1 MWFDISKGDISTYE
15 IFHNHFR
22 EEIEEYYSKL
32 TEEAAFREQKALW
45 RVRRAKLD
53 LDRINFL
60 QHDQTHW
67 STEMEASPEPK
78 VGLNREK
85 KINRKKRER

>member
-15 IFHNHFR
+15 IFYYYFR

-60 QHDQTHW
+60 QHDNTHW
-67 STEMEASPEPK
+67 STEMEANPEPK

-85 KINRKKRER
+85 KINRKKRE